1 MGSALPTANV
11 HSPPEDHETKH
22 QPMQIPMFPE
32 VENLPNHGEVE
43 PFRPQ
48 LLKWVGNKQRFAHEI
63 ISYFPKSYGV
73 YFEPFLGSGA
83 VVATLQPSRALASDI
98 SLPLMDIFT
107 TLQTNPAL
115 LCHWYSERWHRM
127 MNGEK
132 KEVYLRIRAAF
143 NESPNAA
150 DLVFISRSCYG
161 GVIRYRRSDGHI
173 STPVGAHKPIAPET
187 FAERVQEWH
196 KRTRFVD
203 FRHIGYSKA
212 MAMAQPGDLVY
223 CDPPYQH
230 SESVLYGAQSF
241 RLDHL
246 LECIKDCKE
255 RGVYVVLSIDGT
267 KRSGDYICDLP
278 IPDGLFE
285 REVYVNVG
293 RSMLK
298 RFQMQ
303 GKSLED
309 HAVTDRLMLTY

>member
-1 MGSALPTANV
+1 
-11 HSPPEDHETKH
+11 
-22 QPMQIPMFPE
+22 MQIPIFPE
-32 VENLPNHGEVE
+32 VANLPRHFDVE

-63 ISYFPKSYGV
+63 ISYFPQEYGV

-83 VVATLQPSRALASDI
+83 VLSTLQPTRALASDI
-98 SLPLMDIFT
+98 SLPLMEIFF
-107 TLQTNPAL
+107 TLQNDPDL
-115 LCHWYSERWHRM
+115 LCQWYAERWHRM
-127 MNGEK
+127 DQGEK
-132 KEVYLRIRAAF
+132 KEIYLDIRGAF

-161 GVIRYRRSDGHI
+161 GVIRYRRSDGYI
-173 STPVGAHKPIAPET
+173 STPVGAHRPIAPET
-187 FAERVQEWH
+187 FEGRVKEWH
-196 KRTRFVD
+196 RRTRYVD
-203 FRHIGYSKA
+203 FRHTTYSEA
-212 MAMAQPGDLVY
+212 MAMAQPGDLIY

-241 RLDHL
+241 ELAHL
-246 LECIKDCKE
+246 LECIKECKA

-278 IPDGLFE
+278 IPEGLFE

-298 RFQMQ
+298 RFQMKD
-303 GKSLED
+303 KSLED